1 MQKLTNLQSRRRW
14 RGTALVAHAPFNF
27 WPGKVGPGSK
37 GTIYPPAIIWQNYK
51 QNNLLL
57 LLVSQPDC
65 HTFHCLCWQYR
76 KQKNKDRQS
85 ITVVSFQFLDI
96 PTALTFLGPKCA
108 NCATKTRAV
117 FLFLFFF
124 SFAWKGSN
132 GVKPCFESCRWIF
145 VRVKHSFLH
154 QLIQNMTTNC
164 SLNYNSVH
172 VQCKFLPGFDP
183 ITFTFS
189 ENSNYGSVGLR
200 YKGKTLMGDV
210 NKHFVFKSLLTLPT
224 NVSPH

>member
-1 MQKLTNLQSRRRW
+1 MQKLTNLLGRRSW
-14 RGTALVAHAPFNF
+14 RGTALVAHAPSNF
-27 WPGKVGPGSK
+27 WPGTVGPGSK

-65 HTFHCLCWQYR
+65 HTFYCLCWQYR
-76 KQKNKDRQS
+76 KQKNKNRQS

-124 SFAWKGSN
+124 LLREKGVMGSNPVLSRAGESLSEAFILASINPKHDDKLFVELQFCTCTVQIFAWIWS
-132 GVKPCFESCRWIF
+132 
-145 VRVKHSFLH
+145 HHLH
-154 QLIQNMTTNC
+154 LQW
-164 SLNYNSVH
+164 
-172 VQCKFLPGFDP
+172 KFKLW
-183 ITFTFS
+183 
-189 ENSNYGSVGLR
+189 
-200 YKGKTLMGDV
+200 
-210 NKHFVFKSLLTLPT
+210 
-224 NVSPH
+224 VSWLEV

>member
-1 MQKLTNLQSRRRW
+1 MTLHRSAMVLESTFFKILISTPSPEFIFFWHRGYAFIFCCRVQKLTNLQSRRRW

-27 WPGKVGPGSK
+27 WPGTVGPGSK

-76 KQKNKDRQS
+76 KQKNKNRQS

-108 NCATKTRAV
+108 NCATKTCAI

-124 SFAWKGSN
+124 SFAWKRSN
-132 GVKPCFESCRWIF
+132 GVKPCFKSCRWIF
-145 VRVKHSFLH
+145 VRSIHSC
-154 QLIQNMTTNC
+154 IN
-164 SLNYNSVH
+164 
-172 VQCKFLPGFDP
+172 
-183 ITFTFS
+183 
-189 ENSNYGSVGLR
+189 
-200 YKGKTLMGDV
+200 
-210 NKHFVFKSLLTLPT
+210 
-224 NVSPH
+224 